1 MTLRGRVDRIDRTP
15 DGRAAWVI
23 DYKTGST
30 WEFRDLISGKGSD
43 PLLGGRK
50 LQLPTYLAAAGDAET
65 AVAMYWF
72 VSRKGGF
79 GQLEYRQ
86 NAAAR
91 ERFEATLT
99 AIVDGIRGGS
109 FPAVPNEED
118 EWRGGFENC
127 TYCEYDRICSRR
139 RDIEYSAKE
148 SDSAAQ
154 AWQAVKFAAEGD
166 AS

>member
-1 MTLRGRVDRIDRTP
+1 M
-15 DGRAAWVI
+15 I

-30 WEFRDLISGKGSD
+30 YEFRDLIRDKDSD

-50 LQLPTYLAAAGDAET
+50 LQLATYLAAAGDAET

-72 VSRKGGF
+72 ISRKGGF
-79 GQLEYRQ
+79 TIVSYAQ
-86 NAAAR
+86 NDAAG

-109 FPAVPNEED
+109 FPAVPKEED
-118 EWRGGFENC
+118 EWRGGFGNC

-148 SDSAAQ
+148 GDPAAQ
-154 AWQAVKFAAEGD
+154 AWQAVKLAAEGD